1 MRTFAVVVD
10 PPFFDFDA
18 RASERRKTRLRE
30 ALVAEVAVERFD
42 MCVLGWLTRLRIPDG
57 PDHPFRLDPITRF
70 GQTRSPIPDD
80 PIARFGGPDR

>member
-1 MRTFAVVVD
+1 M
-10 PPFFDFDA
+10 
-18 RASERRKTRLRE
+18 
-30 ALVAEVAVERFD
+30 
-42 MCVLGWLTRLRIPDG
+42 VLGAGIVRISDR